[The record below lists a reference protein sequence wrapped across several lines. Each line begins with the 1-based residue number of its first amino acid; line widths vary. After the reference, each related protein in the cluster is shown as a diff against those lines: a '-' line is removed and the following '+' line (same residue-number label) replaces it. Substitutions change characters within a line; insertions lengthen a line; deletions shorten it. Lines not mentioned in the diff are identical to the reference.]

1 MRLRELL
8 RGRRLLI
15 VTAVEAERNAVL
27 AGLDLG
33 DTPTERAIASGA
45 RIVVHAGG
53 VGSAAAA
60 AATARALILAEMA
73 GSPFSA
79 VISAGVAGGFAGRA
93 EIGATVLATA
103 STAADLG
110 AESPDGFQTL
120 ADLGLGISTL
130 EADPSLL
137 ESLRAALP
145 DAVVGEVLTVSTV
158 TGTAEGATAL
168 LSRWPAGIAEAME
181 GFGVASA
188 ASRAGAPYAEIR
200 TVSNVVGPRDRTAWR
215 IREALAALTKAADA
229 FRDVTSP
236 VGR

>member
-27 AGLDLG
+27 TGLDLG

-60 AATARALILAEMA
+60 AATARALTLAEMA
-73 GSPFSA
+73 GSPFDA
-79 VISAGVAGGFAGRA
+79 VISAGIAGGFAGRA
-93 EIGATVLATA
+93 DVGATVLATA

-110 AESPDGFQTL
+110 AQSPDGFLTL
-120 ADLGLGISTL
+120 ADLGLGPSTL
-130 EADPSLL
+130 EVDASLL

-145 DAVVGEVLTVSTV
+145 EAVFGEVLTVSTV
-158 TGTAEGATAL
+158 TGTADGAAAL
-168 LSRWPAGIAEAME
+168 VARWPDGVAEAME

-188 ASRAGAPYAEIR
+188 ATRVGTPYAEIR
-200 TVSNVVGPRDRTAWR
+200 TVSNIVGTRDRTAWR
-215 IREALAALTKAADA
+215 VREALAALTAAAAA
-229 FRDVTSP
+229 FRDVISP

>member
-27 AGLDLG
+27 TGLDLA
-33 DTPTERAIASGA
+33 DEPVERAIASGA

-60 AATARALILAEMA
+60 AATARALTLAEVA

-79 VISAGVAGGFAGRA
+79 VISAGIAGGFAGRA
-93 EIGATVLATA
+93 GVGATVLATA

-110 AESPDGFQTL
+110 AESMDGFLTL
-120 ADLGLGISTL
+120 AELDLGRSTL
-130 EADPSLL
+130 VADASLL
-137 ESLRAALP
+137 ESLRASLP
-145 DAVVGEVLTVSTV
+145 GAVVGEVLTVSTV
-158 TGTAEGATAL
+158 TGTAEGVAAL
-168 LSRWPAGIAEAME
+168 VSRWPMAVAEAME
-181 GFGVASA
+181 GFGVATA
-188 ASRAGAPYAEIR
+188 ASQAGAPHTEIR
-200 TVSNVVGPRDRTAWR
+200 TVSNVVGPRDRAAWR
-215 IREALAALTKAADA
+215 VHEALAALTEAAA
-229 FRDVTSP
+229 ALRDVISP